1 MRSAFLAP
9 PRMRSAF
16 GAVRTHMRHASFFS
30 RLRSWTHGRSYV
42 GTDERGNEY
51 YVEAAA
57 PRSATTTS
65 IIKEKRGVDLANSE
79 CACCMSL
86 RCATSALL
94 HLICLFD
101 SPLPDDPDAIPVPWR
116 LWLAGTQL
124 LPPNVAAVSG
134 ANSTLHRIGALPE
147 EERFPHVDGHRAHT
161 DTPPD
166 PLQSDASGR
175 IARNRIADQ
184 FGFQPE
190 SWDGGSSRSSSV
202 HFMPLQMVG
211 KQAKAEAN
219 SANSPISAADPWAE
233 ADKQSEGR
241 KAYEGRT
248 ETRTEGEG
256 EASVDGEST
265 AAADP
270 WVEADQRQAGSGSSS
285 WVGNVKKTD
294 VG

>member
-79 CACCMSL
+79 Y
-86 RCATSALL
+86 
-94 HLICLFD
+94 
-101 SPLPDDPDAIPVPWR
+101 DPDAIPVPWR